1 MCIDGLV
8 QDLTISSALAILSW
22 TGYES
27 KTYYC
32 EADLHV
38 ISEIWKEQS
47 SYQTV
52 GLWWTK
58 LHVQKLQY
66 PIALI
71 KPC

>member
-8 QDLTISSALAILSW
+8 QDRTSALAILSW

-27 KTYYC
+27 KTYYF

-38 ISEIWKEQS
+38 ISEIWREQS
-47 SYQTV
+47 FYQTV

-58 LHVQKLQY
+58 LHVQNY
-66 PIALI
+66 NIR
-71 KPC
+71 